1 MKSNTEYSALAFDEF
16 EIFDSNI
23 KKIGNDILS
32 EYFTYKKDSIIFIL
46 IEKGKGMLNIDSAE
60 HHVKKQTLLI
70 ILPGYQYSNLQFS
83 KNITF
88 KLFSLAS
95 NSSWKF
101 SLLTGINLF
110 ENIYSAPCVSLK
122 NDQYQSL
129 VSYFSFLIAQNN
141 WTDYPYREA
150 LSKTFLSSFLI
161 HMAGIYTKHLDNSPK
176 LSRNKELFLQFN
188 NLLFENIKRERSV
201 QFYADKMF
209 LSAKYLSLVI
219 KEVSGKTMTE
229 WIKEWSISTI
239 KIMLRTSNLTSAQ
252 IADELNFSNPSFMG
266 RYFKR
271 YTHMTPLEY
280 RNSLNL

>member
-1 MKSNTEYSALAFDEF
+1 MKSNTEYSALAFDKF

-23 KKIGNDILS
+23 KKIGNEILS
-32 EYFTYKKDSIIFIL
+32 EYITNKKDLVIFIL
-46 IEKGKGMLNIDSAE
+46 IEKGKGKLNIDSVE
-60 HHVKKQTLLI
+60 HHVQKQTLLI
-70 ILPGYQYSNLQFS
+70 ILPGYRYSNLQFS

-88 KLFSLAS
+88 KVFSLAS
-95 NSSWKF
+95 NSSGNF

-110 ENIYSAPCVSLK
+110 ENIYRAPCVNLT

-129 VSYFSFLIAQNN
+129 ISYFSFLIAQNN

-161 HMAGIYTKHLDNSPK
+161 HIAGIYTKHLDNSPK

-239 KIMLRTSNLTSAQ
+239 KIMLKTSDLTSAQ
-252 IADELNFSNPSFMG
+252 IADELNFPNPSFMG
-266 RYFKR
+266 RYFKQ
-271 YTHMTPLEY
+271 YTRMTPLEY
-280 RNSLNL
+280 RNS